1 MRHSPKSKITR
12 KPAIEKLLNGDF
24 YLPSSPDLQNVIHS
38 IWQVNRFNSFHKEY
52 IIPKGVVEIIFNFS
66 DGSAVA
72 RVGNHQLHLP
82 NCFISGF
89 NTKPI
94 RLELPRQ
101 QIFFGVQLQPLAVK
115 KVVGAPGSAFSDTLI
130 DLTLLGSTFKSL
142 WHQLA
147 DQSGFES
154 RVAVFCSWIESKF
167 VNWQPQEKL
176 INHFLGAIN
185 QHDLSVTDLARSM
198 CYSPRHLSRKILEVT
213 GMNSEEILHYKK
225 YLHAVHLIHHTD
237 LLLTKIA
244 YQSHFSDQSHFIK
257 AFKAYAQLTPGEYS
271 RTKGNLKGHI
281 LENVR

>member
-1 MRHSPKSKITR
+1 
-12 KPAIEKLLNGDF
+12 LNGDF
-24 YLPSSPDLQNVIHS
+24 YTPSSTDLQNVIHS

-72 RVGNHQLHLP
+72 RVGNQQLHLP

-101 QIFFGVQLQPLAVK
+101 QIFFGVQLQPMAVR
-115 KVVGAPGSAFSDTLI
+115 KVVGAPASAFSDTLI
-130 DLTLLGSTFKSL
+130 DLTLLSSTFKSL

-147 DQSGFES
+147 DQSGFDS
-154 RVAVFCSWIESKF
+154 RISVFCRWIESKF
-167 VNWQPQEKL
+167 FNWQSQEKL

-185 QHDLSVTDLARSM
+185 QHDLSVTGLARSL

-213 GMNSEEILHYKK
+213 GMNTEEILHYKK

-244 YQSHFSDQSHFIK
+244 YQSDFSDQSHFIK
-257 AFKAYAQLTPGEYS
+257 AFKGYAQLTPKEYS